1 MKEETLNSRYLT
13 QEQLCKRGGRE
24 TWLAKDIQTEELVV
38 IKILKFGLDFQWEQ
52 LKLFER
58 EAQTLQNINH
68 PAIAKYL
75 DYFEINSPDYRG
87 FALVQTYIQAK
98 SLAEQLDKGRTFTE
112 AEVKQ
117 LAEQILNI
125 LIHLH
130 SQNPPIIH
138 RDLKPSNIL
147 LTNRSGNHVGD
158 IYLIDFGSVQ
168 NVAAKQEG
176 TITIVGT
183 YGYMPP
189 EQFGDRCVPASDLYS
204 LGATL
209 INLVTRIEP
218 ADLPQQDGRIQF
230 ENVVNLSMQLKTW
243 LRKTIEPSLDKRFTS
258 ARIALD
264 NLDNLDNLS
273 QSESKDLDVVELSD
287 RKKIYLHKSVDRL
300 EIVIEPQTTNEL
312 LSQFTGIVIIFLF
325 VFAFNLDTFVA
336 SLVALLIITGLI
348 CISSI
353 YYIQDNILPL
363 FVKKTLIIE
372 RQKIALTCQV
382 FKFKHDIIQSASN
395 YRIYIIDKLETDRF
409 NNIVLNKIVIWAG
422 RNKNELKKYE
432 IRGLNEAHSDLL
444 FRELNDWLQLPIHHT
459 VKEE

>member
-1 MKEETLNSRYLT
+1 MKEQTLSDRYLI
-13 QEQLCKRGGRE
+13 QEQLGKRGGRE

-68 PAIAKYL
+68 PAIPKYL
-75 DYFEINSPDYRG
+75 DYFEINAPNYQG
-87 FALVQTYIQAK
+87 FALVQTYIQAE

-112 AEVKQ
+112 AEIKQ
-117 LAEQILNI
+117 IAEQILKI

-130 SQNPPIIH
+130 SQHPPIIH

-168 NVAAKQEG
+168 NVAVKQEG

-209 INLVTRIEP
+209 INLVTKIEP
-218 ADLPQQDGRIQF
+218 ADLPQQDGIIRF
-230 ENVVNLSMQLKTW
+230 EKLVNLSIQLKTW

-258 ARIALD
+258 AQVALD
-264 NLDNLDNLS
+264 NLVNLS
-273 QSESKDLDVVELSD
+273 QSELKDLDVVELSD
-287 RKKIYLHKSVDRL
+287 RQKFYLSKSSERL
-300 EIVIEPQTTNEL
+300 EVVI
-312 LSQFTGIVIIFLF
+312 
-325 VFAFNLDTFVA
+325 D
-336 SLVALLIITGLI
+336 
-348 CISSI
+348 
-353 YYIQDNILPL
+353 
-363 FVKKTLIIE
+363 
-372 RQKIALTCQV
+372 
-382 FKFKHDIIQSASN
+382 
-395 YRIYIIDKLETDRF
+395 
-409 NNIVLNKIVIWAG
+409 
-422 RNKNELKKYE
+422 LKKNRIF
-432 IRGLNEAHSDLL
+432 IRSTDTKWYSFLCYGFMS
-444 FRELNDWLQLPIHHT
+444 FRRFIIPSCLCYRLDIN
-459 VKEE
+459 